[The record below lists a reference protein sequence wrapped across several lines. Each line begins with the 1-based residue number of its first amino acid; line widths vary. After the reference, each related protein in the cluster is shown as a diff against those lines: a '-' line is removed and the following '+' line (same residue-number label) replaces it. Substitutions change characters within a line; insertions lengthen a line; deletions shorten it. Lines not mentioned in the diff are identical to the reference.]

1 MKSWIAHYRNK
12 YPKGS
17 VRSSESAIDVYDA
30 EGGHRV
36 ALRKNGANQMVDASE
51 ELGCIDRHDLSP
63 IPKDARV
70 HKLYP
75 SGMIGLSEEHEE
87 RSKIAEE
94 LAAHEIGGPLKVP
107 SIQEIH
113 VAGNP
118 EASKTSGFVHNA
130 KWSDL
135 KAKTEEAKAASEASE
150 SGEGEEKP
158 SKKKKHH

>member
-17 VRSSESAIDVYDA
+17 VQASDSAIDVYDA

-36 ALRKNGANQMVDASE
+36 ALRKNGANQMVCVSE

-87 RSKIAEE
+87 RQAVAEE
-94 LAAHEIGGPLKVP
+94 LAAHEVGGPGKVP
-107 SIQEIH
+107 SIQELH

-118 EASKTSGFVHNA
+118 EASKTSGFSHDA

-135 KAKTEEAKAASEASE
+135 KEKTESGLAASAASESSE
-150 SGEGEEKP
+150 EPAK
-158 SKKKKHH
+158 KKKKHQH